1 MSVWILCTLADTG
14 DIPSIFLKACIAR
27 TASNSTGPYP
37 MTIMIVMHHLRTLH
51 MIERHFAAREASG
64 VNITEAHIVSH
75 KHFQKNMVKIHSTL
89 KGASSSMPCRRS
101 LSRSDAGG
109 LSGHTRGGR
118 YWDCSRRGWRAG
130 LVLHGPDN
138 CLSGCEVCQIVS

>member
-1 MSVWILCTLADTG
+1 MRMSVWILCTLADTG
-14 DIPSIFLKACIAR
+14 DIPIIFLKACIAR
-27 TASNSTGPYP
+27 TASNSIVPYP
-37 MTIMIVMHHLRTLH
+37 RTIMRVLHHLQALI
-51 MIERHFAAREASG
+51 MIEQHFAAREASG
-64 VNITEAHIVSH
+64 VSIHIVSH
-75 KHFQKNMVKIHSTL
+75 KHFQKYMVKIHSTL

-118 YWDCSRRGWRAG
+118 YWDCSRQGWRAG

-138 CLSGCEVCQIVS
+138 CLSGCEVSQIVS

>member
-1 MSVWILCTLADTG
+1 MLCTLADTG

-27 TASNSTGPYP
+27 TASNSTVPYP
-37 MTIMIVMHHLRTLH
+37 MTIMIVMHHPRTLH

-75 KHFQKNMVKIHSTL
+75 KHFQKNMEKIHSTL
-89 KGASSSMPCRRS
+89 KGAPCWRS

-109 LSGHTRGGR
+109 LSGHSRGG
-118 YWDCSRRGWRAG
+118 GTGTAAG
-130 LVLHGPDN
+130 EGGGQDWSCMVRTTA
-138 CLSGCEVCQIVS
+138 